1 VSAVNRY
8 APSPPPWRL
17 IASAML
23 RPAHA
28 GAGQD
33 GMLSFPG
40 AHVQLTPSARE
51 AIRRVLARMAHKG
64 VVLVPAFTCLQVVDA
79 VRAAGHAAKFVDVDA
94 GSGVVTPAAVAAAM
108 DADCR
113 AVLVSHLFTSRVDV
127 AGVVAAVDGRAD
139 VIEDSALV
147 RWQGQALTPGT
158 SALVFSTG
166 RGKPLGIGA
175 GGACIVPGGQP
186 WPAFSAGP
194 QDAGDLGLLALLA
207 AAARGGAGMLALS
220 RWVSRLRGSGQ
231 APEAAV
237 AALLRPRELSAAAH
251 RSLAAQMQATSVS
264 EAATRARALISRYRQ
279 ALGDQLGKTVM
290 FLHDDADSP
299 PGGLATPALPLAV
312 PRRDACLAALRRAG
326 FDVPAYW
333 RYSAAQASGD
343 ACCPVSERLAQ
354 TLLYLPLHP
363 GVRQADVEA
372 MADII
377 GRHARA

>member
-1 VSAVNRY
+1 VNRY
-8 APSPPPWRL
+8 APSPPSWRL
-17 IASAML
+17 IASAL
-23 RPAHA
+23 RRPAPA
-28 GAGQD
+28 GDAQD

-51 AIRRVLARMAHKG
+51 AIRRVLARMTHKG
-64 VVLVPAFTCLQVVDA
+64 VVLVPAFTCVQVLDA
-79 VRAAGHAAKFVDVDA
+79 VRAAGHVPRFVDVDP

-127 AGVVAAVDGRAD
+127 AGVVAAVGGRAE

-147 RWQGQALTPGT
+147 RWPGQAITPGI

-194 QDAGDLGLLALLA
+194 NDARELGLLAMLA
-207 AAARGGAGMLALS
+207 AAARGGAAMLALS
-220 RWVSRLRGSGQ
+220 RWVGRLRGSGQ
-231 APEAAV
+231 APEAAD
-237 AALLRPRELSAAAH
+237 AALLRPCELSSAAR
-251 RSLAAQMQATSVS
+251 RSLANHMQAASVR
-264 EAATRARALISRYRQ
+264 EAAIHASALISLYRQ
-279 ALGDQLGKTVM
+279 VLGEQVGKTVTI
-290 FLHDDADSP
+290 LHDDADSP
-299 PGGLATPALPLAV
+299 PGGLATPALPVAV
-312 PRRDACLAALRRAG
+312 PGRDACLAALRRAG

-343 ACCPVSERLAQ
+343 TDCPVSERLAQ

-377 GRHARA
+377 RRHAQA